1 LEFGVSAK
9 VSESDHRSWASV
21 TIQPDVSEPDES
33 DHQSRVV
40 ETTAFDVFEDAGPE
54 FVVSGPADESD
65 HQKLASATIQP
76 DASEPVDESDH
87 RKLASVTIQLD
98 VSGPDES
105 DHQRMESVTTAFD
118 VSGIWDAQLWS
129 RRIRPTASAVL
140 DLRWCTLG

>member
-9 VSESDHRSWASV
+9 VSESDHRSWASA
-21 TIQPDVSEPDES
+21 TIQPDVSEP
-33 DHQSRVV
+33 
-40 ETTAFDVFEDAGPE
+40 
-54 FVVSGPADESD
+54 
-65 HQKLASATIQP
+65 
-76 DASEPVDESDH
+76 DESDH